1 MEYRIHYG
9 YVRDDG
15 FVGNLYREEIL
26 HDGKEAMKRYCELQR
41 LGEKGED
48 EVSLSFFPP
57 ENARFNCSC
66 DIYVNGVFH
75 GGATL
80 EFFFDAFDILNKEH
94 EQK

>member
-41 LGEKGED
+41 LG
-48 EVSLSFFPP
+48 
-57 ENARFNCSC
+57 
-66 DIYVNGVFH
+66 
-75 GGATL
+75 
-80 EFFFDAFDILNKEH
+80 
-94 EQK
+94 